1 MLQYEPK
8 IPFRRLL
15 LYIYRCSTV
24 VCFTSGNIDI
34 ILNIFK
40 RIEKSMNVQWYYENN
55 LQLFIGGL
63 SKEKKKLWKLSFT
76 NFRILVDHFRGL
88 FLKNVQNETF
98 LHFTAGAVLRNLCR
112 YAKSCSKRKFPRAF
126 SILGG
131 GRTSSPLLYNMGD
144 ATHLQ
149 SYEPQIWS
157 RNLMMFLTVIS
168 IFENMF
174 HLWLRREIP
183 M

>member
-40 RIEKSMNVQWYYENN
+40 RIENSMNVQWYYENN

-88 FLKNVQNETF
+88 FLKNIQNIHPTF
-98 LHFTAGAVLRNLCR
+98 GYFYISQLSLHYYQTSPNTTSLYHTNKSFSLFLDILQILLFLVNLSF
-112 YAKSCSKRKFPRAF
+112 SC
-126 SILGG
+126 I
-131 GRTSSPLLYNMGD
+131 
-144 ATHLQ
+144 
-149 SYEPQIWS
+149 
-157 RNLMMFLTVIS
+157 
-168 IFENMF
+168 
-174 HLWLRREIP
+174 
-183 M
+183 